1 MLRPQC
7 NKIHFILRQSSSAS
21 RLGLSLLLLFLFLLS
36 LLLLLLVLLLI
47 LTLQILDLLFRLGN
61 RLEESLQSGLLR
73 GFQVLLQP
81 SSTASNPVLAE
92 SLLRDKKLDKSINV
106 GRFPFE
112 ITVCMIGGT
121 DVGVEEELA
130 SVDIGPIFW
139 DLKLGFSGF
148 DGFDELLESAVF
160 AD

>member
-1 MLRPQC
+1 M
-7 NKIHFILRQSSSAS
+7 
-21 RLGLSLLLLFLFLLS
+21 
-36 LLLLLLVLLLI
+36 
-47 LTLQILDLLFRLGN
+47 
-61 RLEESLQSGLLR
+61 R

-92 SLLRDKKLDKSINV
+92 TLLGDKKLDKSINV

-130 SVDIGPIFW
+130 SVEVGPIFW
-139 DLKLGFSGF
+139 DLKLSFSSF
-148 DGFDELLESAVF
+148 NGFDELLESAVF